1 MILRL
6 PETKASEFT
15 FNLGYVIPKVK
26 IPFLYFGV
34 NKKDKK
40 NMPGQDLTLNLSFSF
55 RDDIQ
60 INHQLDA
67 VDNPA
72 DGSISI
78 PARGNRSIRINPTI
92 DYPINSQLR
101 LQLRYEY
108 TQNKP
113 KTFNGFKT
121 TTNVGGINVIFTL
134 N

>member
-1 MILRL
+1 MNDPQL
-6 PETKASEFT
+6 PETKASELT

-26 IPFLYFGV
+26 IPFLYVGV

-67 VDNPA
+67 VDNPD
-72 DGSISI
+72 DGRCSI
-78 PARGNRSIRINPTI
+78 PARGDPIRINPTI
-92 DYPINSQLR
+92 DYPINSRLR

-121 TTNVGGINVIFTL
+121 TTMLGGVNVIFTL